1 MLFLNSCGFLP
12 SRVTSSGMTPWPPS
26 AAFSSAGFHWWAICL
41 VSKQERNTPSL
52 APLSM
57 KATQAIMILLCTP
70 TLSAGEVDFAPP
82 PPAPDPSLLVGEG
95 RRTWEH
101 VAQDPRLGNQNQ
113 DFPGRA
119 VPSLYVSPM
128 GSWVSRMSTWT
139 SSFAWLHNSQ
149 CPQDDGHRE
158 MQLFPQLISEGS
170 SPAGFLSREVLGTT
184 GWVKHHRSTS

>member
-1 MLFLNSCGFLP
+1 M
-12 SRVTSSGMTPWPPS
+12 
-26 AAFSSAGFHWWAICL
+26 

-119 VPSLYVSPM
+119 VPSLLCVTYGLLSVPNVNVDKQLCLVTQFTVSSR
-128 GSWVSRMSTWT
+128 SWAQRNAIIPITNLRRK
-139 SSFAWLHNSQ
+139 FPRRILIKGGL
-149 CPQDDGHRE
+149 GHH
-158 MQLFPQLISEGS
+158 SEQG
-170 SPAGFLSREVLGTT
+170 LSAAHTINQG
-184 GWVKHHRSTS
+184 